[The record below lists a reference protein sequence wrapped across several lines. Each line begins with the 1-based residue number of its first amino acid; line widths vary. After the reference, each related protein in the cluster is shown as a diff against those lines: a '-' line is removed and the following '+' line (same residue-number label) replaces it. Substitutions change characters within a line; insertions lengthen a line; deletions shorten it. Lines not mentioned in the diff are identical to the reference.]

1 MDKNSSQ
8 AEHTRL
14 MTAGSTP
21 LSPQSSVLSTTSGRG
36 ARAVARDV
44 LLKIEQDGTFA
55 DELLDDALRRSRLDS
70 RDRALVFELV
80 YGVLR
85 HRGALDWR
93 LGHVSDRPVAR
104 LPSHV
109 QTALRLG
116 AYQLLYLERIPPS
129 AAVNESVALVKGRGA
144 KAPAGT
150 RRDWTGFVNAV
161 LRNLL
166 RAPIPPWPDPEQD
179 PVAALSIRYSC
190 PAWLVERWLN
200 RVGLAQA
207 EARCRATLAIPPLTI
222 RVNTL
227 QLGRDALERDLLQAG
242 YQVSRTPV
250 SPVGLVMEK
259 CGPISEIPQFGK
271 GAFYVEDEAA
281 QLVPLLLDP
290 QPGERILDACAAPG
304 GKTTHLAA
312 LMQNQGELVAM
323 DRSPARLR
331 LLQANCARLGVR
343 IVTPITRDAGH
354 AVKVKA
360 LERPFDRILLD
371 APCSGL
377 GTLRRHPEGKWRKTA
392 ALLDRQQCAQDR
404 LLAQV
409 ARLLRRGGVLVYSTC
424 STEPEENED
433 VVDRFCREHA
443 AFRREPVG
451 PWLPAAGHGLL
462 TSQGDL
468 STLSAP
474 ESMDGF
480 FAARLRKA
488 DR

>member
-1 MDKNSSQ
+1 MPPKS
-8 AEHTRL
+8 EPR
-14 MTAGSTP
+14 
-21 LSPQSSVLSTTSGRG
+21 SPHSSVLSTSSPSRG

-44 LLKIEQDGTFA
+44 LLKVEQDGAFA
-55 DELLDDALRRSRLDS
+55 DELLDDTLRRAHLDS

-85 HRGALDWR
+85 HRATLDWR
-93 LGHVSDRPVAR
+93 LGHVSDRSLGRVPN
-104 LPSHV
+104 HV
-109 QTALRLG
+109 KTALRLG
-116 AYQLLYLERIPPS
+116 AYQLLYLEKIPPS
-129 AAVNESVALVKGRGA
+129 AAVNESVALVKGRAEKA
-144 KAPAGT
+144 KAET

-161 LRNLL
+161 LRSLL
-166 RAPIPPWPDPEQD
+166 RAPVPPWPDPDKD

-200 RVGLAQA
+200 HVGLAQA

-227 QLGRDALERDLLQAG
+227 RVGRDALERDLVQAG
-242 YQVSRTPV
+242 YQVRRTPV
-250 SPVGLVMEK
+250 SPVGLVLEK
-259 CGPISEIPQFGK
+259 SGPIFDIPQFRE

-281 QLVPLLLDP
+281 QLVPPLLTP

-304 GKTTHLAA
+304 GKATHLAA

-323 DRSPARLR
+323 DRSAARLR
-331 LLQANCARLGVR
+331 LLQENCARLGVR
-343 IVTPITRDAGH
+343 IVTPVTGDAAH
-354 AVKVKA
+354 MSRLKA

-377 GTLRRHPEGKWRKTA
+377 GTLRRHPEGKWGKTA
-392 ALLDRQQCAQDR
+392 ALLERQQAAQER
-404 LLAQV
+404 LLEQV
-409 ARLLRRGGVLVYSTC
+409 ARLLRPGGVLVYSTC

-433 VVDRFCREHA
+433 VIDRFCREHA
-443 AFRREPVG
+443 AFRREPIG
-451 PWLPAAGHGLL
+451 PWLPAAGQGLL
-462 TSQGDL
+462 TAQGDL